1 MPEYLAPGV
10 YVEEIDTGSKPIE
23 GVSTSTSGMVGITER
38 GPVNEPTLVTG
49 FADYSRQFGGFLNRR
64 IFTGAN
70 WLFPHA
76 VDGFFTNGGK
86 RLYLVRVLPDAATHA
101 TLQLFG
107 GVAAGFS
114 STLASATRPGEQFVI
129 VEDPTNLSAG
139 DWLLVDDGLRTE
151 YLQASASDV
160 LALRSPLAA
169 GGAAAEAVTPYTF
182 AAHGGGTPT
191 QLGGD
196 TAVGDVQLLVDDPTS
211 LAAGGGD
218 ILEVGAGNTVEYVV
232 TTSANPADNTVA
244 VTLAGPL
251 AFAHSNGDAAA
262 QVDAT
267 QAPGTTLAAAA
278 APGAWLIDVAD
289 QTPLAGADAV
299 AFGPGTPTEYSTVGD
314 LGIVGLPTPLRFRH
328 AAGTSVVTPTLTDV
342 GADRATLADAAAG
355 DEEIEIAER
364 DDLAAGMLLL
374 LTGAAGSEYVVIQ
387 SIDPPTGAAPDPGK
401 VTLTNPLQL
410 DYATGATAHPF
421 TDAATDADDT
431 QLARAADAGDE
442 ILLLADRTNHTP
454 NALVRI
460 DGVGSPRV
468 EYFELP
474 AVATTAAIVTV
485 DTEPTATHPSGT
497 ALTEH
502 APMAN
507 VQAIDRGAWG
517 NSLQVTAV
525 AEDTPT
531 VATTVPTGGGGP
543 AGNPSIELTTA
554 VGVEPGTLLEFLDAG
569 GNVTFRQKVESV
581 TGKTVSFGAAG
592 LEQTVADGTRVRS
605 AEFGLQIAYYRVNP
619 KTQKEEIDTSSSES
633 FRNLTLDPRHSRYFQ
648 RVIGLI
654 PVPPTSDERTD
665 GESSL
670 IRVQDDLSAAAAQTA
685 ERPAPDLLTRLVDGV
700 PVPVGLRLTGGDDQL
715 GVLAD
720 SDLVGADNVNPALR
734 TGLQALKNINEIS
747 IVAIPGRTSPTV
759 QNAVLAHCEL
769 MRYRFGVLDSVRG
782 QDPNGATL
790 DQVQTQRSLYDSK
803 YGALYYPWLVIDDP
817 FPQNPAIAEPVK
829 IPPSGHMIGIY
840 ARSDIE
846 RGVHKAPANEVVRGI
861 NDLQV
866 KVVKEQH
873 DILNPRN
880 VNVVRN
886 FRDQGRGLRVWGA
899 RAVSS
904 DPDWR
909 YLNVRRLFN
918 FVEASID
925 RGTQWVVFEPN
936 DYRLWNRVSQSVSA
950 FLTSVWRDGALM
962 GRKPEQAFYVKCD
975 ETTMSQYDIDNGRLI
990 MVIGIAPVKP
1000 AEFVVIRI
1008 GQWAGGSMVEEA

>member
-38 GPVNEPTLVTG
+38 GPVNETTLVTG
-49 FADYSRQFGGFLNRR
+49 FADYRRQFGGFLNRR
-64 IFTGAN
+64 LFTGAN

-86 RLYLVRVLPDAATHA
+86 RLYLVRVLPDAATYA
-101 TLQLFG
+101 TMQLFG
-107 GVAAGFS
+107 AVSAGFS
-114 STLASATRPGEQFVI
+114 STLASSSRPGERFLI
-129 VEDPTNLSAG
+129 VEDPTNLSPG

-151 YLQASASDV
+151 YLEASDADV
-160 LALRSPLAA
+160 LALRAALAA
-169 GGAAAEAVTPYTF
+169 GAPEGDAITPYTF
-182 AAHGGGTPT
+182 AATGGTPT
-191 QLGGD
+191 QLGGA
-196 TAVGDVQLLVDDPTS
+196 TAAGDDQLLVDDPTS

-218 ILEVGAGNTVEYVV
+218 TLRIGAGSTVEYVV
-232 TTSANPADNTVA
+232 TTGANPADNTA
-244 VTLAGPL
+244 PVTLAGPL
-251 AFAHSNGDAAA
+251 AFDHLATDAAV
-262 QVDAT
+262 QMNPT
-267 QAPGTTLAAAA
+267 PAPGTQLAAAA
-278 APGAWLIDVAD
+278 GPGAWLIDVVD
-289 QTPLAGADAV
+289 ETPLAGAAAI
-299 AFGPGTPTEYSTVGD
+299 AFGPAPPTAYSTIGD
-314 LGIVGLPTPLRFRH
+314 LGIVGLPTALRFRH
-328 AAGTSVVTPTLTDV
+328 APGVSVVTPTLTDI
-342 GADRATLADAAAG
+342 GADRATLADASAG
-355 DEEIEIAER
+355 DEEIEIAKR
-364 DDLAAGMLLL
+364 DDLAVGMLLL
-374 LTGAAGSEYVVIQ
+374 LTGANGSEYVVIQ

-410 DYATGATAHPF
+410 DYATGATAHPY
-421 TDAATDADDT
+421 TDAAADADET

-442 ILLLADRTNHTP
+442 ILLLVDRTNHTP
-454 NALVRI
+454 SALVRI
-460 DGVGSPRV
+460 DAAASPRV
-468 EYFELP
+468 EYFELA

-485 DTEPTATHPSGT
+485 DTDPIATHPAGT

-502 APMAN
+502 TPMAQ
-507 VQAIDRGAWG
+507 VQALDRGAWG

-525 AEDTPT
+525 AEDRPT
-531 VATTVPTGGGGP
+531 VATTVTNGGAPGS
-543 AGNPSIELTTA
+543 PSIELRTG
-554 VGVEPGTLLEFLDAG
+554 VGVEPGTLLEFLDAN
-569 GNVTFRQKVESV
+569 GNVTFRQKAESV
-581 TGKTVSFGAAG
+581 SGRTVSFGAAG
-592 LEQTVADGTRVRS
+592 VEQNVANDTVVRS
-605 AEFGLQIAYYRVNP
+605 ADFALQIAYYRVNP
-619 KTQKEEIDTSSSES
+619 KTQKEEIDTSISET

-648 RVIGLI
+648 RVIGII
-654 PVPPTSDERTD
+654 PAAVDERNE

-670 IRVQDDLSAAAAQTA
+670 IRVRDDLAAAAAQTA
-685 ERPAPDLLTRLVDGV
+685 ERPAPDLLTRTTPDGQV
-700 PVPVGLRLTGGDDQL
+700 VPVGLRLTGGDDQL
-715 GVLAD
+715 GALAD
-720 SDLVGADNVNPALR
+720 SDLVGTDAVDPADR
-734 TGLQALKNINEIS
+734 TGLQALKNVEEIS
-747 IVAIPGRTSPTV
+747 IVAIPGRTTATV

-782 QDPNGATL
+782 SDPNGATL

-840 ARSDIE
+840 ARTDVE
-846 RGVHKAPANEVVRGI
+846 RGVHKAPANEVVRGA

-880 VNVVRN
+880 VNVIRN

-909 YLNVRRLFN
+909 YLSVRRLFN
-918 FVEASID
+918 FIEASID

-936 DYRLWNRVSQSVSA
+936 DYRLWARVSQSVSA
-950 FLTSVWRDGALM
+950 FLTAVWRDGALM

>member
-38 GPVNEPTLVTG
+38 GPVNETTLVTG
-49 FADYSRQFGGFLNRR
+49 FADYRRQFGGFLNRR
-64 IFTGAN
+64 VFTGAN
-70 WLFPHA
+70 WLFPHS

-86 RLYLVRVLPDAATHA
+86 RLYLVRVLPDAATYA
-101 TLQLFG
+101 TMQLFG
-107 GVAAGFS
+107 AVSAGFA
-114 STLASATRPGEQFVI
+114 STLASASRPGEQFLI
-129 VEDPTNLSAG
+129 VDDPTNLAPG

-151 YLQASASDV
+151 YLEASDADALV
-160 LALRSPLAA
+160 LRAALAA
-169 GGAAAEAVTPYTF
+169 GAPAGDAVTPYTF
-182 AAHGGGTPT
+182 APTGGGASS
-191 QLGGD
+191 QLTNATAAGD
-196 TAVGDVQLLVDDPTS
+196 DQMLVDDPTG
-211 LAAGGGD
+211 LTPGGGD
-218 ILEVGAGNTVEYVV
+218 VLRIGAGNTVEYVV
-232 TTSANPADNTVA
+232 TTTADPTDATVP
-244 VTLAGPL
+244 VTLAAPL
-251 AFAHSNGDAAA
+251 AFDHAAA
-262 QVDAT
+262 AAVDQMDAT
-267 QAPGTTLAAAA
+267 QAPGTQLAAAA
-278 APGAWLIDVAD
+278 GPGAWLVDVDD

-299 AFGPGTPTEYSTVGD
+299 AFGPGTPTAYSTIGD
-314 LGIVGLPTPLRFRH
+314 LGIVGLPTGLRFRH
-328 AAGTSVVTPTLTDV
+328 AAGTSVVTPTLAD
-342 GADRATLADAAAG
+342 GGAADRATLADASVG
-355 DEEIEIAER
+355 DEEIEIAKR
-364 DDLAAGMLLL
+364 DDLAVGMLLL
-374 LTGAAGSEYVVIQ
+374 LTGANGSEYVAIA
-387 SIDPPTGAAPDPGK
+387 SIDPTAGAGPDNPGK

-421 TDAATDADDT
+421 TDGAADSDET
-431 QLARAADAGDE
+431 QLARAGDAGDE
-442 ILLLADRTNHTP
+442 ILLLVDRTNHTP
-454 NALVRI
+454 TDLVRI
-460 DGVGSPRV
+460 DAAGSARA
-468 EYFELP
+468 EYFEL
-474 AVATTAAIVTV
+474 VATTAAIVTV
-485 DTEPTATHPSGT
+485 DTDPIATHPSGV

-502 APMAN
+502 GPMAQ
-507 VQAIDRGAWG
+507 VQALDRGAWG

-525 AEDTPT
+525 TEDTPS
-531 VATTVPTGGGGP
+531 VATQVAVGGGGA
-543 AGNPSIELTTA
+543 AGNPSINLVTG
-554 VGVEPGTLLEFLDAG
+554 VGVEPGTLLEFLDNA

-581 TGKTVSFGAAG
+581 SGKTVTFGAAG
-592 LEQTVADGTRVRS
+592 LEQTVADDTRVRS
-605 AEFGLQIAYYRVNP
+605 AEFALQIAYYRVNP
-619 KTQKEEIDTSSSES
+619 KTQKEEIDTAISET

-648 RVIGLI
+648 RVIGVI
-654 PVPPTSDERTD
+654 PATVDERNE

-670 IRVQDDLSAAAAQTA
+670 IRVRDDLAPAAAQAA
-685 ERPAPDLLTRLVDGV
+685 ERPAPDLLVRTTPDGQV
-700 PVPVGLRLTGGDDQL
+700 VPVGLRLTGGDDQL
-715 GVLAD
+715 GALAD
-720 SDLVGADNVNPALR
+720 SDLVGTDAVDPADR
-734 TGLQALKNINEIS
+734 TGLQALKNVEEIS
-747 IVAIPGRTSPTV
+747 IVAIPGRTTATV

-782 QDPNGATL
+782 LDPNGATL

-817 FPQNPAIAEPVK
+817 FPQNPAVAEAVM

-880 VNVVRN
+880 VNVLRN

-899 RAVSS
+899 RAASS

-950 FLTSVWRDGALM
+950 FLTAVWRDGALM

>member
-1 MPEYLAPGV
+1 
-10 YVEEIDTGSKPIE
+10 
-23 GVSTSTSGMVGITER
+23 MVGITER
-38 GPVNEPTLVTG
+38 GPVNETTLVTG
-49 FADYSRQFGGFLNRR
+49 FADYRRQFGGFLNRR
-64 IFTGAN
+64 IFKGAN

-86 RLYLVRVLPDAATHA
+86 RLYLVRVLPDAATYA
-101 TLQLFG
+101 TMQLFG
-107 GVAAGFS
+107 AAGGTAFS
-114 STLASATRPGEQFVI
+114 STLASSSRPGEGFLI
-129 VEDPTNLSAG
+129 VEDPTNLAAG

-151 YLQASASDV
+151 YLEASDADV
-160 LALRSPLAA
+160 LALRAPLAA
-169 GGAAAEAVTPYTF
+169 GAPAADAVTPYTF
-182 AAHGGGTPT
+182 APTGGGLSTNPT
-191 QLGGD
+191 N
-196 TAVGDVQLLVDDPTS
+196 AV
-211 LAAGGGD
+211 AAGDDQILLDLTTGLNATGGD
-218 ILEVGAGNTVEYVV
+218 ILRIGAGNTVDFVV
-232 TTSANPADNTVA
+232 TATADPTDATVP
-244 VTLAGPL
+244 VTLAAPV
-251 AFAHSNGDAAA
+251 AFDHPPADG
-262 QVDAT
+262 VDQMDPT
-267 QAPGTTLAAAA
+267 QAPGTQLAAAA
-278 APGAWLIDVAD
+278 GPGAWLIDVAD

-299 AFGPGTPTEYSTVGD
+299 AFGPGTPTAYSTIGD
-314 LGIVGLPTPLRFRH
+314 LGIVGLPTGLRFRH
-328 AAGTSVVTPTLTDV
+328 AAGTSVVTPTMTDI
-342 GADRATLADAAAG
+342 GADRALTDVDAG
-355 DEEIEIAER
+355 EEEIEIAKR
-364 DDLAAGMLLL
+364 DDLNVGDLLL
-374 LTGAAGSEYVVIQ
+374 LTGPNGSEYVVIL
-387 SIDPPTGAAPDPGK
+387 SLDPTPGPTPDNAGK

-410 DYATGATAHPF
+410 AYTGGAATAHPF
-421 TDAATDADDT
+421 QDGAADSDET

-454 NALVRI
+454 TDIVRI
-460 DGVGSPRV
+460 DAAGSPRV
-468 EYFELP
+468 EYFEL
-474 AVATTAAIVTV
+474 AATTAAIATV
-485 DTEPTATHPSGT
+485 DTDPIATHPAGVTLS
-497 ALTEH
+497 EH
-502 APMAN
+502 SPMAQ
-507 VQAIDRGAWG
+507 VQALDRGAWA

-525 AEDTPT
+525 AEDTPSVST
-531 VATTVPTGGGGP
+531 QVAVGGGGG
-543 AGNPSIELTTA
+543 AGNPSIDLVTG
-554 VGVEPGTLLEFLDAG
+554 VGAEPGTLLEFLDNA

-581 TGKTVSFGAAG
+581 SGKTITFGAAG
-592 LEQTVADGTRVRS
+592 LEQAVADNTKVRS
-605 AEFGLQIAYYRVNP
+605 AEFALQIAYYRVNP
-619 KTQKEEIDTSSSES
+619 KTQKEEIDTSISET

-648 RVIGLI
+648 RVIGVI
-654 PVPPTSDERTD
+654 PTSVDERNE

-670 IRVQDDLSAAAAQTA
+670 IRVRDDLSAAAAQAA
-685 ERPAPDLLTRLVDGV
+685 ERPAPDLLTRTTPDGQV
-700 PVPVGLRLTGGDDQL
+700 VPVGLRLTGGDDQL
-715 GVLAD
+715 GALAD
-720 SDLVGADNVNPALR
+720 SDLVGTDAVDPADR
-734 TGLQALKNINEIS
+734 TGLQALKNVEEIS
-747 IVAIPGRTSPTV
+747 IVAVPGRTSATV

-817 FPQNPAIAEPVK
+817 FPQNPAVAEPVK

-840 ARSDIE
+840 ARSDTE
-846 RGVHKAPANEVVRGI
+846 RGVHKAPANEIIRGA

-880 VNVVRN
+880 VNVLRN

-909 YLNVRRLFN
+909 YLSVRRLFN
-918 FVEASID
+918 FIEASID

-950 FLTSVWRDGALM
+950 FLTAVWRDGALM